1 MTEGRALIL
10 AGVAHIA
17 LLAGLSL
24 TWSMQQA
31 SLPSFSEA
39 VPVEIVEISDV
50 PRITEPPKPSI
61 AAAPQETTEA
71 TAPEI
76 SPAEPA
82 PVEPQPAPAPL
93 PEPVKLSP
101 VPMPDTKPKPLPEP
115 KKPAPP
121 KAEAKPTP
129 KPAETPKAEARPKAV
144 KKADTVNEAQEL
156 SSLIDKALPKASR
169 RPVDTSDIAT
179 SIEKSLPRGARLD
192 ARATATLEQA
202 IRSQVAPC
210 WNPPIG
216 GEDVRSMTVLL
227 RIQLNRSGAVVG
239 APEVLS
245 QTGVTAGNQAYA
257 RAFADSAR
265 RAVIRCSPLQL
276 PAEYF
281 DSWKLFELNF
291 DPSKMT

>member
-10 AGVAHIA
+10 TGVAHLA

-24 TWSMQQA
+24 TWSMQQ
-31 SLPSFSEA
+31 SSFPSFSEA

-61 AAAPQETTEA
+61 DAAPQELTEDA
-71 TAPEI
+71 APEI
-76 SPAEPA
+76 SPVEAAAPEPEPA
-82 PVEPQPAPAPL
+82 

-101 VPMPDTKPKPLPEP
+101 VPALEAKPKPLPEP
-115 KKPAPP
+115 RKPAPP
-121 KAEAKPTP
+121 KAEAKP
-129 KPAETPKAEARPKAV
+129 KAV
-144 KKADTVNEAQEL
+144 KKADTATEAQEL
-156 SSLIDKALPKASR
+156 SSLIDKALPKARR
-169 RPVDTSDIAT
+169 RPVDTSDVAR
-179 SIEKSLPRGARLD
+179 SIEKSLPQGARLD

-210 WNPPIG
+210 WNPPLG
-216 GEDVRSMTVLL
+216 GEDVRNMTVLL
-227 RIQLNRSGAVVG
+227 RIQLNRGGAVVG
-239 APEVLS
+239 APEVLA

-257 RAFADSAR
+257 RAFAESAR

>member
-10 AGVAHIA
+10 TGVAHLA

-24 TWSMQQA
+24 TWSMQQ
-31 SLPSFSEA
+31 SSFPSFSEA
-39 VPVEIVEISDV
+39 VPVEVVDISDV

-61 AAAPQETTEA
+61 DAAPQETTEDA
-71 TAPEI
+71 APEI
-76 SPAEPA
+76 SPTEAVA
-82 PVEPQPAPAPL
+82 VEPAPAPE
-93 PEPVKLSP
+93 PERLSP
-101 VPMPDTKPKPLPEP
+101 VPAIEAKPKPEP
-115 KKPAPP
+115 KKPEPA
-121 KAEAKPTP
+121 KADAK
-129 KPAETPKAEARPKAV
+129 PKAV
-144 KKADTVNEAQEL
+144 KKADTATEAQEL
-156 SSLIDKALPKASR
+156 SSLIDKALPKAKR
-169 RPVDTSDIAT
+169 RPVDTSDFAKA
-179 SIEKSLPRGARLD
+179 IEKSLPKGARLD

-202 IRSQVAPC
+202 IRAQVAPC

-227 RIQLNRSGAVVG
+227 RIQLNRGGAVVG
-239 APEVLS
+239 APEVLD

-257 RAFADSAR
+257 RAFAESAR

>member
-10 AGVAHIA
+10 TGVAHLA

-31 SLPSFSEA
+31 ALPTFSEA

-61 AAAPQETTEA
+61 DAAPQEMTEDA
-71 TAPEI
+71 APEI
-76 SPAEPA
+76 SPIEAPA
-82 PVEPQPAPAPL
+82 PVEPEPA

-101 VPMPDTKPKPLPEP
+101 VPAPEAKPKPLPEP

-121 KAEAKPTP
+121 KAEAKP
-129 KPAETPKAEARPKAV
+129 KAV
-144 KKADTVNEAQEL
+144 KKADTATEAQEL
-156 SSLIDKALPKASR
+156 SSLIDKALPKAKR
-169 RPVDTSDIAT
+169 RPVDTSEFAK
-179 SIEKSLPRGARLD
+179 SIEKSLPKGAKLD

-202 IRSQVAPC
+202 IRAQVAPC

-216 GEDVRSMTVLL
+216 GEDVRNMTVLL
-227 RIQLNRSGAVVG
+227 RIQLNRGGAVVG
-239 APEVLS
+239 APEVLDQS
-245 QTGVTAGNQAYA
+245 GVTAGNQAYA
-257 RAFADSAR
+257 RAFAESAR